1 MTNEEESGVFHV
13 DLHLAH
19 GQLTHSCVGLML
31 GKLEFNICKLESSY
45 LANKDV
51 KDLDMRIAKHLPPV
65 LSYACRLWDNHL
77 GHLDFEADLFDKLQ
91 TFFKKKFLFWLEALS
106 LMGDMGLASPALS
119 SLRIWLVS
127 GHGVSITVGS
137 MESEG

>member
-1 MTNEEESGVFHV
+1 
-13 DLHLAH
+13 
-19 GQLTHSCVGLML
+19 ML

-65 LSYACRLWDNHL
+65 LSYACRLWNNHL
-77 GHLDFEADLFDKLQ
+77 GHLDIEVDLFDKLQ

-119 SLRIWLVS
+119 SLRIRLVS
-127 GHGVSITVGS
+127 GHGVSITVGL